1 MSELPPDHPAPEPDA
16 QPAMDTG
23 RRRALER
30 KGARE
35 PRRIPRTRVRV
46 STVVLIALFIGLL
59 ALYGVT
65 SVRYPEQNNDDTV
78 PVRTTETT
86 STITTTPT
94 SSSPSSSTTTTPSET
109 GESGVSGESGES
121 SESGSSVTL
130 APGAVIPV
138 PTIPGQR
145 NDTET
150 TQTTSR

>member
-1 MSELPPDHPAPEPDA
+1 MSELPPDHPAPEPDD

-94 SSSPSSSTTTTPSET
+94 SSSPSSSTTTPSET

-130 APGAVIPV
+130 APGVVIPV

>member
-1 MSELPPDHPAPEPDA
+1 MSELPPDHPAPEPDD

-109 GESGVSGESGES
+109 GESGVSGES

-130 APGAVIPV
+130 APGVVIPV